1 MIHRYQTKE
10 IAALFT
16 DEYKIKKWVLV
27 EKIVA
32 EVEEKANIIPK
43 GLSRKLAK
51 IKIRPERIYK
61 IEKVTNHD
69 VIAFLHAVR
78 EKLGREGQWVHFG
91 LTSYDLVDT
100 AFVLIIIEGMEVIF
114 REIRKLLKVVKQLS
128 LRYKNTPQ
136 MGRTHGMFAQPITFG
151 YKVASWHEE
160 ITRAYRRLIIARSE
174 IVYGKLSGAVGSYTI
189 LAPAIERR
197 VMKKLK
203 LKPEP
208 VSTQV
213 LPRDR
218 FAFLVSTLVL
228 YVCALERI
236 ATEIRNLSRTEIG
249 ELAEPFTRGQKGSS
263 AMPHKKNPIICERI
277 CGLARIVRSYLD
289 VVYENINLWHERDIT
304 NSSAERVVLPDIFH
318 LVHYVT
324 RKSLWVLKNLN
335 VYPQRMKENIDKS
348 YGVYASQRLMN
359 ILIEHGMKRTEA
371 YKRTQ
376 QLCFTA
382 VQKKKNLRDIVS
394 EDRTMRKYL
403 AQRTIDKIFDLKWFL
418 RNMRIKK

>member
-1 MIHRYQTKE
+1 MIQRYQTKE
-10 IAALFT
+10 IAALFN
-16 DEYKIKKWVLV
+16 DEYKIKKWILV
-27 EKIVA
+27 EKVVA
-32 EVEEKANIIPK
+32 EIEEKVKIIPK

-51 IKIRPERIYK
+51 IKIKPERIYE

-69 VIAFLHAVR
+69 VIAFLHAAR
-78 EKLGREGQWVHFG
+78 EKLGKEGQWLHFG

-100 AFVLIIIEGMEVIF
+100 AFVLIIVEGMEVIF
-114 REIRKLLKVVKQLS
+114 REIRELLKVVKRLS

-160 ITRAYRRLIIARSE
+160 ITRAYKRLIIARDE
-174 IVYGKLSGAVGSYTI
+174 ITYGKLSGAVGSYTM
-189 LAPAIERR
+189 LAPVIEKK

-236 ATEIRNLSRTEIG
+236 TTEIRNLSRTEIG
-249 ELAEPFTRGQKGSS
+249 ELAEPFTKGQKGSS

-277 CGLARIVRSYLD
+277 CGLARIVRSYLGT
-289 VVYENINLWHERDIT
+289 VYENINLWHERDIT
-304 NSSAERVVLPDIFH
+304 NSSAERVVLPDVFH

-324 RKSLWVLKNLN
+324 KKALWVLKNLN
-335 VYPQRMKENIDKS
+335 VYPHRMRENIEKS

-376 QLCFTA
+376 QFSFTA
-382 VQKKKNLRDIVS
+382 VQERKNLRDIVS
-394 EDRTMRKYL
+394 EDRTIRKYL
-403 AQRTIDKIFDLKWFL
+403 VQRKIDKIFDLKWFL
-418 RNMRIKK
+418 RNIRVKK